1 MAATKRVLDIE
12 RPQAALTGLHAACHK
27 GMQVMSQRA
36 AIIEILRL
44 CLRAGAVS
52 CLVLAAALAVL
63 AAPAAAED
71 GTAAAAQSS
80 GRAGQAD
87 ASLGRTV
94 GSASGLPLPR
104 FVSLKSGRINVRRGP
119 GNDYPIEWVFEKRG
133 LPVEVTAES
142 DRWRRIRDREGDVGW
157 VWHSM
162 LDGRRTAIV
171 QDVSG
176 GGMPVA
182 LRAEARADAAIVAYA
197 EPGVVAQLA
206 ACEARWC
213 ALKASG
219 YEGWVERNALWGIY
233 SDETFE

>member
-1 MAATKRVLDIE
+1 
-12 RPQAALTGLHAACHK
+12 
-27 GMQVMSQRA
+27 MSQRA

-44 CLRAGAVS
+44 CLRAGSVP
-52 CLVLAAALAVL
+52 CLVLAAALAVP
-63 AAPAAAED
+63 AAPAAAKD
-71 GTAAAAQSS
+71 GAAAAPAQSFA
-80 GRAGQAD
+80 RPGQAD

-119 GNDYPIEWVFEKRG
+119 GNDYPIEWVFEKKG

-176 GGMPVA
+176 SGTPVA
-182 LRAEARADAAIVAYA
+182 LRAEARADAAVVAYA

-213 ALKASG
+213 ELKASG

-233 SDETFE
+233 SDENFE

>member
-1 MAATKRVLDIE
+1 
-12 RPQAALTGLHAACHK
+12 
-27 GMQVMSQRA
+27 MSQRA

-44 CLRAGAVS
+44 CLRAGSVL
-52 CLVLAAALAVL
+52 CLVLAAALAVP
-63 AAPAAAED
+63 AAPAAAKD
-71 GTAAAAQSS
+71 GAAAAPTQSFA
-80 GRAGQAD
+80 RPDQAD
-87 ASLGRTV
+87 ASFGGTV

-119 GNDYPIEWVFEKRG
+119 GNDYPIEWVFEKKG

-176 GGMPVA
+176 SGTPVA
-182 LRAEARADAAIVAYA
+182 LRAEARADAAVVAYA

-206 ACEARWC
+206 ACRALWC
-213 ALKASG
+213 ELKAGG

-233 SDETFE
+233 SDENFE